1 MWQTLLEHC
10 SEERLKKYL
19 SKVAEDKLAAEFM
32 YVANQN
38 VSESLYQLLSV
49 VEVSLRNRV
58 HTKLHG
64 KFGTTDWWTA
74 SALNIQEFL
83 EHRDRVQRATSK
95 IYHSTGIG
103 SKQQVKAGQIVA
115 EVSFNFWTDLFSE
128 ELSLILWKDLM
139 DCFPHLPVDGRK
151 RRKVSKPLNNLARLR
166 NRVMHHEP
174 ILFNEDLM
182 PDTHAKGVE
191 LLGWMSPDM
200 AAWLAK
206 RDRFPEV
213 WAEYQIPLKQMHVWL
228 AAHVALKKGRE
239 EGKPLKP
246 LYAVRDEEKKKFDV
260 LAAGYLQ
267 NAKA

>member
-58 HTKLHG
+58 HTKLHS

-74 SALNIQEFL
+74 SALNIQEFM
-83 EHRDRVQRATSK
+83 EHRDRVQRATLK

-228 AAHVALKKGRE
+228 AAHVATKKGRE

-246 LYAVRDEEKKKFDV
+246 LYAVREAEKKKFDV
-260 LAAGYLQ
+260 LAAVYLQ